1 MFVKEIDVSELK
13 SRLGEG
19 ANIRLLDIRSDAE
32 VAGGMLPNSEHL
44 AMHLIPLKMQEF
56 SDEPEQEVIL
66 YCRSGARSY
75 HACMYL
81 MQQGISNVVNLRG
94 GIISWAQQGYEILP
108 LGRSSGGF

>member
-13 SRLGEG
+13 QRIDDG
-19 ANIRLLDIRSDAE
+19 AKIRLLDIRSDAE
-32 VAGGMLPNSEHL
+32 VAGGILPDSEHL

-56 SDEPEQEVIL
+56 ASEPDTEVIL

-81 MQQGISNVVNLRG
+81 MQQGVDHVYNLRG
-94 GIISWAQQGYEILP
+94 GIISWAQHGFDIVP
-108 LGRSSGGF
+108 PMRSTGT